1 MLKLSSSKNKVLSE
15 IDHQAAIILKVTEN
29 NSQINSINKNMAFI
43 AKDIF
48 KDPVPT
54 SFSVTLLTD
63 EYEGEKNNLPN
74 NTLLIDN
81 ALNYLSSGDIIKYS
95 PERNKIDVLYRQSSN
110 TNSFLLTERCNSF
123 CLMCSQPPRDIDDSY
138 LVNDIIKT
146 MSLIDQSEDQIG
158 FSGGEPTLLG
168 DSFFRLV
175 EAAKFHLPQTHLHIL
190 SNGRLFSDLHFTSK
204 VSAIKHRSIRFG
216 IPLYSDIDYI
226 HDYVVQA
233 KGAFNETIKGLLN
246 LKRCGINIEL
256 RVVVHKQTYKR
267 LPKLA
272 DFIVR
277 NLPFVD
283 HVALMGLEIMGF
295 ARANLGELWVDPYHY
310 QSELMNAVKI
320 LEAGRVKPIL
330 FNHQHCLIPKELW
343 SYSQKTISDWKNEY
357 LEQCKSCD
365 MLSECGG
372 LFSSAKYKY
381 SDHIQPITNLNNNNL
396 IKTISL

>member
-1 MLKLSSSKNKVLSE
+1 M
-15 IDHQAAIILKVTEN
+15 
-29 NSQINSINKNMAFI
+29 
-43 AKDIF
+43 
-48 KDPVPT
+48 
-54 SFSVTLLTD
+54 
-63 EYEGEKNNLPN
+63 
-74 NTLLIDN
+74 
-81 ALNYLSSGDIIKYS
+81 
-95 PERNKIDVLYRQSSN
+95 
-110 TNSFLLTERCNSF
+110 
-123 CLMCSQPPRDIDDSY
+123 
-138 LVNDIIKT
+138 
-146 MSLIDQSEDQIG
+146 
-158 FSGGEPTLLG
+158 
-168 DSFFRLV
+168 
-175 EAAKFHLPQTHLHIL
+175 
-190 SNGRLFSDLHFTSK
+190 FSDLHFTSK

-272 DFIVR
+272 DFIAR

-330 FNHQHCLIPKELW
+330 FNHQHCLLPKELW

-357 LEQCKSCD
+357 L
-365 MLSECGG
+365 
-372 LFSSAKYKY
+372 YR
-381 SDHIQPITNLNNNNL
+381 INL
-396 IKTISL
+396 KMQA